1 MVSPC
6 ETDIY
11 SCAIAKLLAISLGS
25 APSHSIR
32 DAREGCKVV
41 VPHKL
46 VGRQCGN
53 AHTNYKDTT
62 SSTAFLCKRHCAKV
76 IMPNTAAA
84 SENLSEHHCDVT
96 GFVEK
101 PFAHNGS
108 GVDLF

>member
-1 MVSPC
+1 MVSTC

-46 VGRQCGN
+46 VGW
-53 AHTNYKDTT
+53 
-62 SSTAFLCKRHCAKV
+62 RHHKPLGC
-76 IMPNTAAA
+76 PAAA
-84 SENLSEHHCDVT
+84 AD
-96 GFVEK
+96 
-101 PFAHNGS
+101 AQDIA
-108 GVDLF
+108 VDATMW